1 MRDPAARA
9 IELLGLFHPQSE
21 QFAVV
26 RTVDH
31 DAVPSPYRELLDH
44 RSHMTV
50 AMEQYH
56 GGAVRLRVVQVRET
70 VGDIGPYAR
79 EILLHG
85 PDGRVVQYGIVR
97 LDLAVVDA
105 DTAAAVRGAKVP
117 IGRVLID
124 AGMLRDVHDVGLVE
138 VVPGAGLAGLLG
150 MDDRRRCTYGRV
162 AEISLAG
169 RPALELLEIVGSLR
183 D

>member
-1 MRDPAARA
+1 M
-9 IELLGLFHPQSE
+9 LF
-21 QFAVV
+21 
-26 RTVDH
+26 
-31 DAVPSPYRELLDH
+31 
-44 RSHMTV
+44 RS
-50 AMEQYH
+50 
-56 GGAVRLRVVQVRET
+56 
-70 VGDIGPYAR
+70 
-79 EILLHG
+79 
-85 PDGRVVQYGIVR
+85 
-97 LDLAVVDA
+97 
-105 DTAAAVRGAKVP
+105 GAKVP

-138 VVPGAGLAGLLG
+138 VVPGAGLAGLLE